1 MHDASSQTDAI
12 GQAAGGWRLK
22 LGVAIFLF
30 SIILPV
36 AGVPIVSSF
45 DLSTTM
51 TATFSGAL
59 LVTAEILGVLA
70 IAVMGKS
77 GFAFIKNSVF
87 GFLKQYGPP
96 DRVSR
101 LRYTVGLV
109 MFGIPLLFALMSG
122 YIADHIPGLTQNPLP
137 YAIAGDITLIFS
149 LFVLGGDFWD
159 KVQALFLYDAK
170 VVVDEEPD

>member
-1 MHDASSQTDAI
+1 MRENSTSKDTMAP
-12 GQAAGGWRLK
+12 AAAGWRLK
-22 LGVAIFLF
+22 LGMAIFLL

-36 AGVPIVSSF
+36 AGVPVVTSL
-45 DLSTTM
+45 DLSSAMTTSLS
-51 TATFSGAL
+51 AAL
-59 LVTAEILGVLA
+59 LVTAEFLGIMAV
-70 IAVMGKS
+70 AVMGKS
-77 GFAFIKNSVF
+77 GFAFIKNRVF

-101 LRYTVGLV
+101 LRYRIGLILFSV
-109 MFGIPLLFALMSG
+109 PLLFALMSG
-122 YIADHIPGLTQNPLP
+122 YIADFIPGFIQDPLP

-170 VVVDEEPD
+170 VRIDKGST